1 MDAVKKLNEFIRKN
15 PDPREL
21 KRALAVKLVISG
33 YVQEEI
39 GEILNVSQ
47 KFVSKWKKIFER
59 QGISGL
65 ELGYQ
70 GAKGYLTKEQKAE
83 VLNWL
88 SEGKEWNLWKLE
100 SYIENRFGIKF
111 KSKQSYYEL
120 FEEAGIGWKKSQKYN
135 PKKDPIKVAEKQE
148 EIKKTKILGK
158 GYKRRQ
164 D

>member
-1 MDAVKKLNEFIRKN
+1 MDAVKELNEFIGKN
-15 PDPREL
+15 PDAREL

-47 KFVSKWKKIFER
+47 KFVSKWKNIFEK

-70 GAKGYLTKEQKAE
+70 GSKGYLTKEQKAE

-88 SEGKEWNLWKLE
+88 KEGKDWNLWKLE

-120 FEEAGIGWKKSQKYN
+120 FEEAGISWKKSQKYN
-135 PKKDPIKVAEKQE
+135 PKKDPIKVTEKQA

-158 GYKRRQ
+158 GYQRRQ